1 MTQLSTALAPQ
12 PRFMPLFP
20 APTDDAKALRNL
32 ALTAMKVGEISRVT
46 APVAAAM
53 DTLQQLA
60 LARAQAKEAARKFTM
75 LFDPDWLTAL
85 SRQIDAMLDP
95 DEWIEGDKPLSPDSF
110 DTLLLVLMGL
120 RRYRRPGLGLTDD
133 GNAVATWS
141 RSATDRLIVECLPNG
156 RVRWIAT
163 APVGNVNESGT
174 METSPDRLLMTLA
187 AFNPDHW
194 LKHEWR

>member
-1 MTQLSTALAPQ
+1 MTQLAIALAP
-12 PRFMPLFP
+12 PRRFMPLFA
-20 APTDDAKALRNL
+20 APTNDADAMDKL
-32 ALTAMKVGEISRVT
+32 AMKAMQVGEISRV
-46 APVAAAM
+46 ARPVAAAM
-53 DTLQQLA
+53 DAMQQLA

-75 LFDPDWLTAL
+75 LFDPDWLTGL

-141 RSATDRLIVECLPNG
+141 RTATDRLIVECLPNA

-163 APVGNVNESGT
+163 APVAGVNESGT
-174 METSPDRLLMTLA
+174 METTPDRLLVTLDPLK
-187 AFNPDHW
+187 PDHW
-194 LKHEWR
+194 LQHER

>member
-1 MTQLSTALAPQ
+1 MTQLAIALAPQ
-12 PRFMPLFP
+12 PRFIPLFA
-20 APTDDAKALRNL
+20 APTDVAEILRNL
-32 ALTAMKVGEISRVT
+32 ALKAMKVGEISRV
-46 APVAAAM
+46 ARPVAAAM
-53 DTLQQLA
+53 DTMQQLA
-60 LARAQAKEAARKFTM
+60 LARTQAKEAARKFTM
-75 LFDPDWLTAL
+75 LFDPDWLTGL

-156 RVRWIAT
+156 RVLWIAT
-163 APVGNVNESGT
+163 APVAGVNESGT
-174 METSPDRLLMTLA
+174 METIPVRLLMTLA
-187 AFNPDHW
+187 AFDPDHW
-194 LKHEWR
+194 LQHERR